1 MNLNFQIYSQTTF
14 KAKILVVEWS
24 LPVLCITLK
33 MTTVDRVKYNF
44 GNLHQLIIT
53 VLLIKL

>member
-24 LPVLCITLK
+24 LPVLYINLK
-33 MTTVDRVKYNF
+33 MTTVDRVKSTILVICTNWSLQYY
-44 GNLHQLIIT
+44 
-53 VLLIKL
+53 